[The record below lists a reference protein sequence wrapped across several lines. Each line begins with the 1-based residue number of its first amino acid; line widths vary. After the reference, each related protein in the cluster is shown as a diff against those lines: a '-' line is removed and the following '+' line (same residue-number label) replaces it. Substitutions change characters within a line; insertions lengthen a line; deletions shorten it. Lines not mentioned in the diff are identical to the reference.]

1 MKRFFKVLRKF
12 TKILLLT
19 LLWIILFLM
28 AIILIFN
35 NRNFK
40 YYDWYKI
47 TFNELKQINNW
58 YEIFYNLKNTF
69 IFKEYKNWHTKA
81 ENLINSFRNS
91 DWTKIIALI
100 NTWYYDNWNLMA
112 KLYIE
117 KFSVNWKR
125 NSNSNIYWFH
135 ENWDIDSIKVCNY
148 TYNFE
153 DGKCVDYKFSWE
165 QKMPMNSFHIN
176 VLSPIFESTVSS
188 KNSII
193 GIIKELPDSKA
204 LIYVDNDPAITVDV
218 DSKWII
224 TYPLENLNIWK
235 HSLKIIISDIDWYI
249 LWESDEI
256 SFYLP

>member
-81 ENLINSFRNS
+81 E
-91 DWTKIIALI
+91 
-100 NTWYYDNWNLMA
+100 
-112 KLYIE
+112 
-117 KFSVNWKR
+117 NWKR